1 MESTAS
7 SEITLV
13 NTCGVCE
20 EIVEESLVPTHKCL
34 EGFDTYCFDKNR
46 YFYPICDD
54 GKIIR
59 RNAINN
65 GKEDITLDE
74 TSQYEESTMVDNSS
88 ESTDIDELLIEE
100 VSKHEVL
107 YNYSILVQQRNR
119 TVTTETWTK
128 VSKALEGRLDPK
140 QAAKKWKTLRDS
152 YSREQAKEKL
162 PSRAARPTSK
172 RKWKHFDRMDFLRDT
187 IYRKKT
193 SDNLLSDENENI
205 PPIPKRRQ
213 NGTAF
218 FVFNRPC
225 RRVAQRQPL
234 HSIKLQMQLLQ
245 LAQFLMCNCQRYH
258 FQTTNRMR

>member
-1 MESTAS
+1 
-7 SEITLV
+7 
-13 NTCGVCE
+13 
-20 EIVEESLVPTHKCL
+20 
-34 EGFDTYCFDKNR
+34 
-46 YFYPICDD
+46 
-54 GKIIR
+54 
-59 RNAINN
+59 
-65 GKEDITLDE
+65 
-74 TSQYEESTMVDNSS
+74 MVDNSS

-258 FQTTNRMR
+258 FQTTNRM